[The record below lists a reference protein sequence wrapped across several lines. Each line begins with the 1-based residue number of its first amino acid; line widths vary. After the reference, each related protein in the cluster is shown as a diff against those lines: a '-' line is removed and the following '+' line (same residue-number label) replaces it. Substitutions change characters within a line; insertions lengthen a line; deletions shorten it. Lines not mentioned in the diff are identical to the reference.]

1 VENYSLDD
9 LLYLM
14 SRLRDPQD
22 GCPWDTAQD
31 FSSIVPHTIEES
43 YELADAIASGDIQ
56 HIREELGDVLFQVIF
71 YAQLGVEQEQF
82 DFSGIVS
89 SLVKKLLRRHPHVF
103 PDGSLRS
110 RMGVQQASTDSI
122 KQNWEDLKVA
132 ERQKKQLNGVLDD
145 IPSALPALTRAA
157 KIQRRASKTGF
168 DWSNADGVLLKLQE
182 EISELVEARLTNNKQ
197 EIEGEIGDILFT
209 AVNLARHVDVDP
221 ESALRVTNRK
231 FETRFHYIEKAL
243 QAAGSSTQ
251 QASVE
256 EMDMLWDEAKQQGL

>member
-1 VENYSLDD
+1 MENYSLDD

-82 DFSGIVS
+82 DFSGFVS

-209 AVNLARHVDVDP
+209 TVNLARHVDVDP

-231 FETRFHYIEKAL
+231 FEARFHYIEKAL

>member
-1 VENYSLDD
+1 MENYSLDD

-231 FETRFHYIEKAL
+231 FEARFHYIEKAL

>member
-1 VENYSLDD
+1 MENYSLED

-71 YAQLGVEQEQF
+71 CAQLGAEQEHF

-89 SLVKKLLRRHPHVF
+89 SLVEKLLRRHPHVF

-110 RMGVQQASTDSI
+110 RMGVQQASTASI
-122 KQNWEDLKVA
+122 KQNWENLKIA
-132 ERQKKQLNGVLDD
+132 ERREKQLNGVLDD

-157 KIQRRASKTGF
+157 KIQKRASKTGF

-182 EISELVEARLTNNKQ
+182 EISELVAARLTNNKQ

-221 ESALRVTNRK
+221 ESALRITNKK
-231 FETRFHYIEKAL
+231 FEARFRYIEKAL
-243 QAAGSSTQ
+243 QAAGSSTR